1 MKISKKYY
9 SLVLATVLSLIMST
23 IMSFVITVVNLGF
36 VDNFFYKWGKAF
48 FVGFTIALPTALVV
62 VPIARKI
69 SDKITQ

>member
-1 MKISKKYY
+1 
-9 SLVLATVLSLIMST
+9 MST

-36 VDNFFYKWGKAF
+36 VDNFFYKWGEAF
-48 FVGFTIALPTALVV
+48 FVGFAIALPTALVV